1 MLDELFQVID
11 EMNVKLDLNVNL
23 KDDSVLAFSNQQQ
36 AYIQQ
41 SQDGITE
48 ITSQPSN
55 PKVWASSVSL
65 SAYICAEAS
74 VASISLQTSTPLSH
88 SVMNVPKT
96 LAHRQQGEGEKKQ
109 AQLSWLSQEPK
120 QTE

>member
-23 KDDSVLAFSNQQQ
+23 KDDSVLAFRNQQQ

-41 SQDGITE
+41 SQDGTTD

-55 PKVWASSVSL
+55 P
-65 SAYICAEAS
+65 
-74 VASISLQTSTPLSH
+74 
-88 SVMNVPKT
+88 NV
-96 LAHRQQGEGEKKQ
+96 
-109 AQLSWLSQEPK
+109 
-120 QTE
+120 

>member
-41 SQDGITE
+41 SQDGTTD

-55 PKVWASSVSL
+55 P
-65 SAYICAEAS
+65 
-74 VASISLQTSTPLSH
+74 
-88 SVMNVPKT
+88 NV
-96 LAHRQQGEGEKKQ
+96 
-109 AQLSWLSQEPK
+109 
-120 QTE
+120 

>member
-1 MLDELFQVID
+1 
-11 EMNVKLDLNVNL
+11 
-23 KDDSVLAFSNQQQ
+23 
-36 AYIQQ
+36 
-41 SQDGITE
+41 
-48 ITSQPSN
+48 
-55 PKVWASSVSL
+55 VSL

-88 SVMNVPKT
+88 SAMNVPKT
-96 LAHRQQGEGEKKQ
+96 LAHRQEGEEKKQ

>member
-1 MLDELFQVID
+1 
-11 EMNVKLDLNVNL
+11 
-23 KDDSVLAFSNQQQ
+23 
-36 AYIQQ
+36 
-41 SQDGITE
+41 
-48 ITSQPSN
+48 
-55 PKVWASSVSL
+55 VSL

-88 SVMNVPKT
+88 SAMNVPKT
-96 LAHRQQGEGEKKQ
+96 LAHRQEGEEKKKQ